1 MADKPFT
8 FTIPFPGFQPSRTDN
23 HITRHLS
30 DLKGRFMDTETYEQ
44 MLEKEDVML
53 YEVYEVRRP
62 EVAGEMLFGIDI
74 IHPGKVGDEFFMTKG
89 HYHEMLEASELYYCL
104 QGEGFMVMETPE
116 GDTAVE
122 KLSPNSVIYVP
133 PRWAHRTVCTGRNED
148 LVNFYIYPANAGQ
161 NYGTLEQFG
170 FRKIIV
176 ERNNRIEIID
186 NPNIK
191 NRS

>member
-1 MADKPFT
+1 MIDKPFT
-8 FTIPFPGFQPSRTDN
+8 FKIPIPGFQPSRVD
-23 HITRHLS
+23 HHVTRHLS
-30 DLKGRFMDTETYEQ
+30 DLKGRFIDTEAYDQ
-44 MLEKEDVML
+44 MLIKEDVMV
-53 YEVYEVRRP
+53 YEVYEIRRP

-89 HYHEMLEASELYYCL
+89 HYHAILEASEIYYCL

-116 GDTAVE
+116 GNTAVE

-148 LVNFYIYPANAGQ
+148 LVNFYIYPADAGQ

-170 FRKIIV
+170 FLKIII

-186 NPNIK
+186 NPNIG
-191 NRS
+191 RR

>member
-1 MADKPFT
+1 MIDKPFT
-8 FTIPFPGFQPSRTDN
+8 FEIPIPGFQPSRVDR

-30 DLKGRFMDTETYEQ
+30 DLKGRFIDTEAYDQ
-44 MLEKEDVML
+44 MLIEEDVML
-53 YEVYEVRRP
+53 YEVYEIRRP

-74 IHPGKVGDEFFMTKG
+74 IHPGKVGDEFFMTKR
-89 HYHEMLEASELYYCL
+89 HFHAILEASEIYYCL

-133 PRWAHRTVCTGRNED
+133 PRWAHRSVCTGRNED
-148 LVNFYIYPANAGQ
+148 LVNFYIYPADAGQ

-170 FRKIIV
+170 FLKIIV
-176 ERNNRIEIID
+176 EKNNRIEIID
-186 NPNIK
+186 NPNIG
-191 NRS
+191 RR